1 MTFGGERKPRGNRTA
16 SRRRVGRRRLG
27 FLLILLIFVLILLAL
42 GALFLR
48 VSFGGTVSGT
58 QTVEDSIDSGQEPR
72 IRLINGRGEVSIEGV
87 DGLRS
92 VEYEATKYALG
103 PDVEAAR
110 RNASEIPIDISREE
124 SEFVIETGK
133 RRDTGADYSLK
144 VPKDSSLEVEVGS
157 GDVRVTGVEGDV
169 TVQSNSGDVIV
180 SDSGGSVTVEA
191 AAGDVS
197 LSGLRTDTG
206 QVDLAV
212 GAGDLT
218 LEDLVLGNI
227 EARVESGDVT
237 LSGRFSGGGRISVET
252 GDVTSRLPQDD
263 ARELTLEA
271 RVGEVV
277 REEPEEE

>member
-1 MTFGGERKPRGNRTA
+1 
-16 SRRRVGRRRLG
+16 VGRRRLG

-48 VSFGGTVSGT
+48 GYFGGTVSGT
-58 QTVEDSIDSGQEPR
+58 RTIEDSIDSGQEPR

-87 DGLRS
+87 DGLSS
-92 VEYEATKYALG
+92 VEFEATKYALG
-103 PDVEAAR
+103 PDEEAAR
-110 RNASEIPIDISREE
+110 RNASEIPTDFSREE
-124 SEFVIETGK
+124 SEVEIKTGGA
-133 RRDTGADYSLK
+133 RDTGADYSLK
-144 VPKDSSLEVEVGS
+144 VPKGSSLEVENGA
-157 GDVRVTGVEGDV
+157 GDVRITGVEGDV
-169 TVQSNSGDVIV
+169 AVRSESGDMTVAN
-180 SDSGGSVTVEA
+180 SGGSVTVEA

-206 QVDLAV
+206 QVDLVV

-263 ARELTLEA
+263 TRELTLEA
-271 RVGEVV
+271 RVGKVL
-277 REEPEEE
+277 REDPVEEE